1 MTSPK
6 VNLSKIKELRKQN
19 KISLEEMSKIL
30 GYESI
35 NGYYSLE
42 TGRVKYPAETL
53 AKTAKLFQVCISDL
67 FFEE

>member
-1 MTSPK
+1 LKSLK
-6 VNLSKIKELRKQN
+6 VNLNKIKELRKQR

-42 TGRVKYPAETL
+42 IGRVKYPAETL
-53 AKTAKLFQVCISDL
+53 AKTAQLFQVCINDL
-67 FFEE
+67 FFED